1 MPVVKLRCSAWLRT
15 APSTRLASKRPRMD
29 LALLL
34 VFGYLRQPQ
43 GGMAPARDKA
53 LVLEQFLPVA
63 AVDPTF
69 FVGHSLHLVPDGLA
83 AQHPY
88 GVLVAALQLA
98 AKGALGQVVLSTQR
112 QLVLVRPAG
121 RLLVLDVLH
130 YPAQVRAVASWGN
143 DVPAGAATAAELELA
158 AKLIALASTSVDWT
172 RYRDTSAEE
181 LAALIETKVAQQPP
195 ATPEEPV
202 AVLHLLDALKQS
214 VAAARNGKAA
224 EPAAKPRK
232 ARGRVTA

>member
-130 YPAQVRAVASWGN
+130 
-143 DVPAGAATAAELELA
+143 
-158 AKLIALASTSVDWT
+158 
-172 RYRDTSAEE
+172 
-181 LAALIETKVAQQPP
+181 
-195 ATPEEPV
+195 
-202 AVLHLLDALKQS
+202 
-214 VAAARNGKAA
+214 
-224 EPAAKPRK
+224 
-232 ARGRVTA
+232 